1 MGKKDLKY
9 VYIPEALEELKN
21 TMMMQSELKKQEE
34 IGELISGFENL
45 EIVKDAIKVHP
56 SDFSERYGLWIV
68 SGNRK
73 NFYYGIDLV
82 NFFLDLLRSEPPETI
97 AEVYSKIER
106 VNVMV
111 EKHSKTGVKWL
122 LIETEMEKF
131 KCVQCG
137 HCCINLS
144 DAYQTSVPDLDVSRW
159 QYEKRYD
166 ILEWVDSF
174 AGLNDVWISP
184 KTHESVDRCP
194 WLRSLPGKDKYTC
207 RIHET
212 KPIHCRDFPKSKRHA
227 LDSGCR
233 GFHT

>member
-1 MGKKDLKY
+1 M
-9 VYIPEALEELKN
+9 
-21 TMMMQSELKKQEE
+21 
-34 IGELISGFENL
+34 
-45 EIVKDAIKVHP
+45 
-56 SDFSERYGLWIV
+56 
-68 SGNRK
+68 
-73 NFYYGIDLV
+73 
-82 NFFLDLLRSEPPETI
+82 DLLRSEPPETI

-111 EKHSKTGVKWL
+111 EKHPETGVKGL
-122 LIETEMEKF
+122 ETDLMEMAQKF

-144 DAYQTSVPDLDVSRW
+144 DAYQTSVPDFDVSRW

-184 KTHESVDRCP
+184 KTHDSVDRCP
-194 WLRSLPGKDKYTC
+194 WLRKLPGKDKYTC